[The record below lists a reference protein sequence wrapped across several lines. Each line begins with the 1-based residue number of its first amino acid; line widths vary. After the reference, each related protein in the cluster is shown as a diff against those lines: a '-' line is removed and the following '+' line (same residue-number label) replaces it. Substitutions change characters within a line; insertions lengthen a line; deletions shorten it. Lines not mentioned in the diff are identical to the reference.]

1 MLLLIFAAGGHF
13 PWGMRQSSKGAK
25 LLRCIG
31 LHAYPTGVAALR
43 YNQQR
48 KNYKNQQQKITEPYI
63 KNKTT
68 SANGRSYVILMILLL

>member
-1 MLLLIFAAGGHF
+1 MALLNAIVDFHCGRTLSVGHA
-13 PWGMRQSSKGAK
+13 PILLGAK

-48 KNYKNQQQKITEPYI
+48 KITKIN
-63 KNKTT
+63 NK
-68 SANGRSYVILMILLL
+68 R